1 MAKQTEAFARTL
13 IDAQLGDQHWQISDG
28 TSVRY
33 EYTLPNGDRAD
44 YMLCSREGRG
54 HPQKCSSSL
63 SKMLNESAPLN
74 PSNPPPQQRHKPPLT
89 RCWPMP
95 SRLHKWQPYS

>member
-1 MAKQTEAFARTL
+1 MAQRKNPEQSITLMAKQTEAFARTL
-13 IDAQLGDQHWQISDG
+13 IDAQLGDQHWQISDS

-54 HPQKCSSSL
+54 HPQKSSSSL
-63 SKMLNESAPLN
+63 SKML
-74 PSNPPPQQRHKPPLT
+74 K
-89 RCWPMP
+89 
-95 SRLHKWQPYS
+95 